1 MKLTATLVLLLFLAL
16 PAAAAVVHN
25 EAVDG
30 DLSTDPNFPTPLVFG
45 SGLNGVIGTC
55 GNVGSPA
62 DVRDYIT
69 FTIPAGRKLLALNLN
84 VYAPDNLGFAAFN
97 SGASSF
103 IPSGATAAMFLAG
116 IHPSGA
122 MMGSDILPQFVCC
135 SVTGNSLP
143 APELGPGT
151 YCFLIQQTSA
161 ITTSYELEFFL
172 DGAVSAHPSTWGA
185 IKALFR

>member
-1 MKLTATLVLLLFLAL
+1 MKLTATLVLSLFLAV

-25 EAVDG
+25 EAVHG
-30 DLSTDPNFPTPLVFG
+30 DLSSDPNSPTALVFA

-55 GNVGSPA
+55 GNVGTPA
-62 DVRDYIT
+62 DIRDYIT
-69 FTIPAGRKLLALNLN
+69 FTIPAGKKLLALNLN
-84 VYAPDNLGFAAFN
+84 LYTPDNLGFASFN
-97 SGASSF
+97 TGSTSF
-103 IPSGATAAMFLAG
+103 IPSGATAASFLAG
-116 IHPSGA
+116 IHPSGS

-135 SVTGNSLP
+135 SVTGNSLA

-151 YCFLIQQTSA
+151 YCFLIQQTST

-172 DGAVSAHPSTWGA
+172 DGAVPAQASTWGA